1 MPRYLLNTNI
11 LSDLVRHP
19 QGRITACI
27 AQVGEKSV
35 CTSMIVASE
44 LRFGAAERNASR
56 LTAQVEA
63 ILAAMEILP
72 FDKPADRE
80 YANLRLHLERA
91 GTPVGP
97 NDMLIAAHALASES
111 ILVTANTDEFA
122 RVPGLIVENWL
133 EGASNTMR

>member
-1 MPRYLLNTNI
+1 
-11 LSDLVRHP
+11 
-19 QGRITACI
+19 
-27 AQVGEKSV
+27 
-35 CTSMIVASE
+35 MIVASE
-44 LRFGAAERNASR
+44 LRFGAAKRNASR